1 MNTSLTEEQW
11 QTYLSLKAKA
21 DDYLSMCLRLE
32 AVKRFDTPSDA
43 SFGDG
48 DKSISQQL
56 TLDLRPSEG
65 VPHFSPQ
72 ITPGGRVMMTAYQLD
87 KYYILRSVLINI
99 IEIVATKWTDNKIER
114 AQLIDTFY
122 TELKL

>member
-1 MNTSLTEEQW
+1 MNTSLTEERW

-32 AVKRFDTPSDA
+32 AVKRFNTPSDA

-65 VPHFSPQ
+65 VPPLFTADNTRWTRDDDSISIRQILHFAFS
-72 ITPGGRVMMTAYQLD
+72 TN
-87 KYYILRSVLINI
+87 KYYRNSC
-99 IEIVATKWTDNKIER
+99 D
-114 AQLIDTFY
+114 
-122 TELKL
+122 